1 MVSMVV
7 QFFDDNIDCYF
18 VTDLFNKYLFNQQKV
33 KFIIQELNLRD
44 FEDRHVP
51 DYDVIEKE

>member
-1 MVSMVV
+1 MTILIVILLLICLIS
-7 QFFDDNIDCYF
+7 IY
-18 VTDLFNKYLFNQQKV
+18 LINKKLN
-33 KFIIQELNLRD
+33 FIIQELNLRD